1 MIIYN
6 KLWDLMDKKNISQYS
21 LIYDYDI
28 SSLIIN
34 KLKHNKNVNVS
45 TIDRLCSILDCT
57 PNDILEYIPD
67 NKKGGSENVSS
78 SSK

>member
-1 MIIYN
+1 MIIYD

-67 NKKGGSENVSS
+67 NKKGGTENVSS

>member
-34 KLKHNKNVNVS
+34 KLKHNKNVNIS

-67 NKKGGSENVSS
+67 NKKGGSKNVSS

>member
-67 NKKGGSENVSS
+67 NKKGGSKNVSS

>member
-45 TIDRLCSILDCT
+45 TIDRLCNILDCT

-67 NKKGGSENVSS
+67 NKKGGPENVSS